1 MVVMEK
7 SLSEKTKKDR
17 NSWNSH
23 MTTAKTTVG
32 LAEIRKK
39 KKTTTT
45 KKTKQKNN
53 NNNKQLV
60 KNCAQEIRYEGKD
73 KYRE

>member
-1 MVVMEK
+1 MMVMEK

-32 LAEIRKK
+32 LAEIRKE
-39 KKTTTT
+39 KTTTT
-45 KKTKQKNN
+45 KKTKQ
-53 NNNKQLV
+53 NKTKEQQ
-60 KNCAQEIRYEGKD
+60 QEQTIS
-73 KYRE
+73 

>member
-32 LAEIRKK
+32 LAEIRKE
-39 KKTTTT
+39 KTTTT
-45 KKTKQKNN
+45 KKQSKTKQKNN
-53 NNNKQLV
+53 NNNKQLAS
-60 KNCAQEIRYEGKD
+60 KELCAGNLV
-73 KYRE
+73 